1 MVPPS
6 AGPVGAEPIRR
17 RRTWPQRLLIAFN
30 LLLVV
35 ACLASVWGLTLVR
48 QKLAQLPVVSAGV
61 ALAPGVDID
70 EPRNILIIG
79 TDSADRLAEDDP
91 VRRKRPRGGLLADVI
106 MILRLDPKANTAAL
120 LSIPRD
126 SYVPIEPYGTKA
138 KINSAIS
145 GPNGPENLIRTIK
158 SNFGI
163 SIENYVEI
171 DFAGFKELVQVLSGI
186 PIYFDRPVRD
196 RNTGLRVEQ
205 TGCVRL
211 DPFHALAYAR
221 SRHLQYKDERG
232 RWVDDPSAD
241 YGRITRQQ
249 DFIQRAAQRA
259 IDQGARNPSSALRLI
274 DAAVGAITVDETM
287 TVGQIREL
295 ASRFGSF
302 NVKNLEKYRLPTTI
316 GGNASNS
323 YLNVSWDE
331 AEPIL
336 DIFRNIS
343 FGTPLRP
350 RDIQVEVGASASPLG
365 TPAAVAAALESAGFD
380 GDARTEASRRV
391 PTRTVIR
398 YGPKGRG
405 SATVLA
411 RWIDADPTFVYDDT
425 LPGARLRLE
434 AGPDL
439 RGVRSAPLEET
450 AVTYPPGPPER
461 STTSTRPATSP
472 EASPEGG
479 SAPPGPSVTTTTA
492 PGVLPIDD
500 AAAESCK

>member
-1 MVPPS
+1 M
-6 AGPVGAEPIRR
+6 AEPTRR

-35 ACLASVWGLTLVR
+35 ACLAAVWGLSLVR
-48 QKLAQLPVVSAGV
+48 QKLSQLPVVSAGV
-61 ALAPGVDID
+61 ALAPGVDLD

-79 TDSADRLAEDDP
+79 TDSADRLAENDP

-106 MILRLDPKANTAAL
+106 MVLRLDPQANTAAL

-126 SYVPIEPYGTKA
+126 SWVPIEPFGSKG
-138 KINSAIS
+138 KINSAIA
-145 GPNGPENLIRTIK
+145 GPNGPENLIKTIK

-171 DFAGFKELVQVLSGI
+171 DFAGFRELVQVLSGI

-211 DPFHALAYAR
+211 DPFQALAYAR
-221 SRHLQYKDERG
+221 SRHLQYQDERG

-274 DAAVGAITVDETM
+274 DAAVGAITVDDTM

-343 FGTPLRP
+343 FGTPLEP
-350 RDIQVEVGASASPLG
+350 RDIQVEVGASASPVG
-365 TPAAVAAALESAGFD
+365 PPPSVVAALEAVGFD
-380 GDARTEASRRV
+380 SDADTEAARR
-391 PTRTVIR
+391 PPARTVIR

-405 SATVLA
+405 SAAVLA
-411 RWIDADPTFVYDDT
+411 RWLDADPTFVYDDA

-439 RGVRSAPLEET
+439 RGIRTTPLEES
-450 AVTYPPGPPER
+450 AVTYPPGAPGR
-461 STTSTRPATSP
+461 STTTT
-472 EASPEGG
+472 ASPTSSSPG
-479 SAPPGPSVTTTTA
+479 SSSPTTEPGAAPTSESTIPTTTA
-492 PGVLPIDD
+492 PGVLPVDE